1 MSDNLTDKQRMI
13 LEFLG
18 GEKAA
23 TLSYSHIFTVLV
35 VDPDEVMRDMVG
47 RTVMSMGHWII
58 PVESLEEARGE
69 CVEKLPDVVVLNG
82 NFPDEGAAEF
92 CQWLKSQE
100 KGEII
105 PVLTLTEIPKNGD
118 KVAAIQAAVETL
130 IAGSDDFLAQPFTF
144 QELRARINSLI
155 RNRTLSLKLIEKNR
169 MLAEAQ
175 EKIIAQERQLLANQ
189 LAATAA
195 HELGQPITAIK
206 LNLHLL
212 ENMPQSDP
220 GFKRYF
226 HAIRAD
232 LLRLAELVE
241 GLKKVNAART
251 EEYHRGDK
259 ILKVDKP

>member
-1 MSDNLTDKQRMI
+1 MTKELTDKQRMI

-23 TLSYSHIFTVLV
+23 EAAYSHIFTILV
-35 VDPDEVMRDMVG
+35 IDPDEFMRDMVG
-47 RTVMSMGHWII
+47 RTVMSMGHWLL
-58 PVESLEEARGE
+58 PAESLEEARKE
-69 CVEKLPDVVVLNG
+69 CTEKLPDVVVMNG
-82 NFPDEGAAEF
+82 NFPEEGSLEF

-100 KGEII
+100 GGEII
-105 PVLTLTEIPKNGD
+105 PVLTLTEIPKTGD

-155 RNRTLSLKLIEKNR
+155 RNRTLSLKLIEKNK
-169 MLAEAQ
+169 MLADAQ
-175 EKIIAQERQLLANQ
+175 QKIIAQERQLLATQ

-195 HELGQPITAIK
+195 HELGQPITAMK

-212 ENMPQSDP
+212 ENTPQTDP
-220 GFKRYF
+220 SYRKSF

-241 GLKKVNAART
+241 GLKRINASKT
-251 EEYHRGDK
+251 EEYHSGNK
-259 ILKVDKP
+259 ILKVEKP